1 MREYYDNSRVS
12 DFRDCARYFY
22 FRHQKHWDGTGFS
35 KAAFFGHAWHAAMD
49 VVWAR
54 FLHLGFE
61 DDPQPLDEDSIIRDA
76 FIAFEEDWAGNGGT
90 RMNDMSPED
99 AKLLSPHT
107 PMVALEMLYEY
118 IDAREKILTSPDFEL
133 IAIEQPFAVPL
144 HPDDDTLFY
153 VGRIDKVFRW
163 RGDVYAGEHK
173 TTSAYRKAEVPF
185 RSNFLDSFSPNSQI
199 DGYLHALHMLY
210 GDEAKAVW
218 IDAALVHKERH
229 DGFSWIQMERQLS
242 QLDSWLYETKTWI
255 DKMEV
260 DKVEL
265 AHMREDYSPN
275 DAYLGVFPKNTNSC
289 MDYAG
294 CQYLELCK
302 MIPNPEGRPVPSGYT
317 EKHWSPFDE
326 LELGK
331 IGLKKDAA

>member
-1 MREYYDNSRVS
+1 MTDRFYDNTRITAYK
-12 DFRDCARYFY
+12 RCPRYFY
-22 FRHQKHWDGTGFS
+22 YRHDRDWQLDGS
-35 KAAFFGHAWHAAMD
+35 SPPLIFGSSWHEAMD
-49 VVWAR
+49 VVW
-54 FLHLGFE
+54 
-61 DDPQPLDEDSIIRDA
+61 
-76 FIAFEEDWAGNGGT
+76 
-90 RMNDMSPED
+90 
-99 AKLLSPHT
+99 KLLPTRDDQNTTTEDIVRTAWAAFNLSWEEEQTPWEEMGDEERKRLGART

-173 TTSAYRKAEVPF
+173 TTSAYRKADVPF

-229 DGFSWIQMERQLS
+229 DGFSWIQIERQLS
-242 QLDSWLYETKTWI
+242 QLDSWLFETKTWI
-255 DKMEV
+255 DKMEM
-260 DKVEL
+260 DKAEL
-265 AHMREDYSPN
+265 AHMREDYASN
-275 DAYLGVFPKNTNSC
+275 DSYLRAFPKNTNSC

-294 CQYLELCK
+294 CAYLELCK
-302 MIPNPEGRPVPSGYT
+302 MIPNPEGRSVPSGYT